1 MIRRWLFAFLLL
13 FSQVSHASGI
23 DEEFGGQSYWW
34 TPHYNELLSYLG
46 LEKSYA
52 LVIGVGQYDNNA
64 FDNLPS
70 ENDAKLMKDYLI
82 NEAGFDSVRLITGDK
97 VTPQRIQSLMLN
109 HYRRILTEKDRF
121 LFYWSGHGV
130 TESGTGR
137 KQGFLATKSSSPGD
151 IGNMLGMQNLSSW
164 DNLLKAKQT
173 LYLLD
178 ACFSGIAASKAMSVR
193 QEQTIQRV
201 NRPSRQVLAAGL
213 ENEQTIA
220 INDLGSGVFTK
231 ALLDGLRGRA
241 DSSKGYFKQDG
252 VVTARE
258 LEEYV
263 RDRVDRERR
272 RVRWPDQITPVLYN
286 FSQYAGGFFFVWDKR
301 VVESSA
307 LIPPQDRVAAGVTA
321 AGVQVS
327 AQPKKAAPEP
337 ARQNIIR
344 LPNNLNLMKI
354 PAGRFR
360 MGSDTSKHDD
370 ERPVHTVT
378 IPRPFWMSETE
389 ITFKQYDAYAAATG
403 KPKPEDEGWGRDSRP
418 VINVSWDDTQGYV
431 KWLSANNPQ
440 GLQCRLPSEAEWE
453 YAARANSYTHYSWG
467 NEIGRNRANC
477 NGCGSRWNS
486 KQTAPV
492 GRFAANAF
500 GLKDMHGNVY
510 EWIQDCW
517 HSDYQ
522 GAPVDGSAWE
532 GGQCSSRVLRG
543 GSWFNSP
550 HNLRSA
556 YRLSYDPDSRFSPLG
571 FRIVCSPPFAR

>member
-1 MIRRWLFAFLLL
+1 MIRRWLCVFLL
-13 FSQVSHASGI
+13 FFSSQVSYATGI
-23 DEEFGGQSYWW
+23 DEEFGGKSYWW

-64 FDNLPS
+64 FDKLPS

-109 HYRRILTEKDRF
+109 HYRRVLTEKDRF

-137 KQGFLATKSSSPGD
+137 QQGFLATKSSSPGD

-193 QEQTIQRV
+193 QEQTIERV

-286 FSQYAGGFFFVWDKR
+286 FSQYAGDFFFVWDKR
-301 VVESSA
+301 VVKSSVLKKRGNRTVA
-307 LIPPQDRVAAGVTA
+307 EGVVAAGTQLRVPQKSA
-321 AGVQVS
+321 IQVNE
-327 AQPKKAAPEP
+327 K
-337 ARQNIIR
+337 IIR
-344 LPNNLNLMKI
+344 LPNNLNLVQI
-354 PAGRFR
+354 PAGQFQ
-360 MGSDTSKHDD
+360 MGSNIHNSEK
-370 ERPVHTVT
+370 PIHTVT
-378 IPRPFWMSETE
+378 ISRPFWMSETE
-389 ITFKQYDAYAAATG
+389 VTFDQYDTYATATG
-403 KPKPEDEGWGRDSRP
+403 RAKINDQDWGRGIRP
-418 VINVSWDDTQGYV
+418 VINTSWNDAQGYV
-431 KWLSANNPQ
+431 KWLTENNQ
-440 GLQCRLPSEAEWE
+440 QDLQCRLPSEAEWE
-453 YAARANSYTHYSWG
+453 YAARAGSRTAYSWG
-467 NEIGRNRANC
+467 EEVDRNRANC
-477 NGCGSRWNS
+477 DGCGSRWDN

-500 GLKDMHGNVY
+500 GLKDMHGNVW

-517 HSDYQ
+517 NGNYQ
-522 GAPVDGSAWE
+522 EGPPVNGTPWTS
-532 GGQCSSRVLRG
+532 GQCSNRVIRG
-543 GSWFNSP
+543 GSWNSSP
-550 HNLRSA
+550 YSLRSA
-556 YRLSYDPDSRFSPLG
+556 ERSFNPPIGQLKNIGIRV
-571 FRIVCSPPFAR
+571 ICSLPSTR